1 MRKNFIGRV
10 ANRAA
15 FVLLAGLTSISMS
28 NAVLANDSAKVPT
41 AIAQVNTDVTEL
53 NPSALKEKIQRM
65 LGLEV
70 IKVEATP
77 VPGIAML
84 ITNQGLFYAS
94 NNGEFFIQGKVYKL
108 GGTVTDLS
116 EQSLAKVRL
125 SGLEKFSDSVIEY
138 KAKDE
143 KHVVTVFTDIT
154 CGYCRKMHAQM
165 DEYNAKG
172 ITFRYL
178 AYPRAGISDRL
189 GNPTQ
194 GFRDLRS
201 IWCNEDAETAMT
213 KAKNGGSVADRI
225 CDAPIEEQ
233 FNFGR
238 QVGVSG
244 TPAIIL
250 ENGMMLPGY
259 QPPAQLAEVLKKL

>member
-1 MRKNFIGRV
+1 MRKNFIV
-10 ANRAA
+10 SAVNKAA
-15 FVLLAGLTSISMS
+15 LVVLAGLSTLSVSS
-28 NAVLANDSAKVPT
+28 LALANDGANVPA
-41 AIAQVNTDVTEL
+41 AIAKQNADVTQL
-53 NPSALKEKIQRM
+53 NPEVLKEKIQRL

-70 IKVEATP
+70 VKVEATP

-108 GGTVTDLS
+108 GGTVTDLA
-116 EQSLAKVRL
+116 EQSLAKMRL
-125 SGLEKFSDSVIEY
+125 AGIEKFSDSVIEY

-165 DEYNAKG
+165 DEYNAMG

-201 IWCNEDAETAMT
+201 IWCNEEAAKAMT
-213 KAKNGGSVADRI
+213 KAKNGGAVADRI

-250 ENGMMLPGY
+250 ENGMMVPGY
-259 QPPAQLAEVLKKL
+259 QPPAQLAEALKNL